1 METVSPS
8 WLVLK
13 TGKTN
18 SLIFHRLGRNF
29 SFIYKSTKDNKLRQ
43 FLFRLLYRIIMTK
56 EELFKFRL
64 LEDEECTLCFRPDSI
79 EHAFLDCTVTTAFYS
94 KAISWFNQEND
105 TDITLSNK
113 LIPFNDIP
121 RLIHLTDYPRRRLHL
136 FVIILKEYFYTSKC
150 LEKKPNT
157 LYYNGKERNALF
169 PKLKI
174 SPRSLFFLI

>member
-1 METVSPS
+1 
-8 WLVLK
+8 
-13 TGKTN
+13 
-18 SLIFHRLGRNF
+18 
-29 SFIYKSTKDNKLRQ
+29 
-43 FLFRLLYRIIMTK
+43 MTK
-56 EELFKFRL
+56 KEIFKFRL
-64 LEDEECTLCFRPDSI
+64 VEDEACTLCLRPDST

-121 RLIHLTDYPRRRLHL
+121 RLTHLTDYPRRRLHL

-169 PKLKI
+169 PKSKI